1 MEIQLSESVGMFF
14 FAFKNLKGRE
24 SKERGQGEGEGTA
37 KIVGQ
42 VSISS
47 ISVSIVKDYNQLL
60 C

>member
-1 MEIQLSESVGMFF
+1 MEIQLSESVGMIFF
-14 FAFKNLKGRE
+14 TFKNLKRRE
-24 SKERGQGEGEGTA
+24 SKERGQGEGTA

-42 VSISS
+42 VFISS

>member
-1 MEIQLSESVGMFF
+1 MEILLSESVGMFF

-24 SKERGQGEGEGTA
+24 SKERGQGEGTA

-47 ISVSIVKDYNQLL
+47 ISVSIIKYYNQLL